1 MRITALLFTALF
13 LAASAASADA
23 QALRSPLRWHS
34 RVGAPA
40 ENCVEARRLGTAPAE
55 LSPSRVGRL
64 GGPLARPEG
73 LTTGVF
79 KVYDVTVLDQI
90 TSREVN
96 KLQPGV
102 TYDLVAVVEVPFAAT
117 IPWIWQIEFGKAQ
130 FLEFL
135 VEDFAFPSAGVY
147 FIETTLSLTTA
158 GKWGIS
164 IALGGNRTRTNKVK
178 VL

>member
-1 MRITALLFTALF
+1 MRISALLFAALF
-13 LAASAASADA
+13 LAAFAASTDA
-23 QALRSPLRWHS
+23 QSLRSPLRWHD
-34 RVGAPA
+34 RAGAPA
-40 ENCVEARRLGTAPAE
+40 ENYVEARPLGSAPAE
-55 LSPSRVGRL
+55 LAPSRVGRL

-73 LTTGVF
+73 LSTGVF
-79 KVYDVTVLDQI
+79 KVYDVAVLDQI
-90 TSREVN
+90 TSREVK

-102 TYDLVAVVEVPFAAT
+102 TYDLVAVVEVPFTAT

-135 VEDFAFPSAGVY
+135 VENFAFPSAGVY

-158 GKWGIS
+158 GKWGVS
-164 IALGGNRTRTNKVK
+164 IALGGNRTRTTKLK